1 MKWEADDFGASL
13 SAFNVTKSVGTLSDD
28 ADNPGTPGVELLYGL
43 TGEVRNRGIE
53 ASVFGQPLEML
64 RVIGGITWLDS
75 EYSTGGIG
83 LPQGNS
89 PIGTPDLQANV
100 NVEWDLPVEGLTLEG
115 RAMYTASQYADTAN
129 ALKLDSW
136 TRFDIGA
143 RYATQLAGRPFNLRA
158 RIDNVTNENDWI
170 SAGGYP
176 FQGYM
181 VLGAPRTFVLSASVD
196 F

>member
-1 MKWEADDFGASL
+1 M
-13 SAFNVTKSVGTLSDD
+13 
-28 ADNPGTPGVELLYGL
+28 
-43 TGEVRNRGIE
+43 
-53 ASVFGQPLEML
+53 
-64 RVIGGITWLDS
+64 
-75 EYSTGGIG
+75 
-83 LPQGNS
+83 
-89 PIGTPDLQANV
+89 
-100 NVEWDLPVEGLTLEG
+100 EWDLPVEGLTLEG
-115 RAMYTASQYADTAN
+115 RAMYTTSQYADTAN